1 VTHSTQTTANQE
13 HGDLR
18 AGVAAFDQPGT
29 MSARQPPLSG
39 PSSGPSSGNGQA
51 TLFEEVIGAVQ
62 RNPVLAIGTVAV
74 LSAITVMAL
83 KPSRTPQ
90 TKLRAL
96 ERRAMRQIT
105 DAEKQLKSALDRSGV
120 SSSLENIAGT
130 VTARLAALDANQ
142 LEPLKQRATA
152 VFNQTLD
159 RLGTMMK

>member
-1 VTHSTQTTANQE
+1 MTHSTQTANQE

-18 AGVAAFDQPGT
+18 ASAAAFDEPGT
-29 MSARQPPLSG
+29 RNVRQPPMSG
-39 PSSGPSSGNGQA
+39 NGSGNGQA

-83 KPSRTPQ
+83 KPSRAPQ
-90 TKLRAL
+90 LKLRAL
-96 ERRAMRQIT
+96 ERRAVRQIN
-105 DAEKQLKSALDRSGV
+105 DAEKQLKSAFNRSGV
-120 SSSLENIAGT
+120 SSGFENIAGT

>member
-1 VTHSTQTTANQE
+1 MTHSTQTAASQE

-18 AGVAAFDQPGT
+18 ASVAAFDEPGT
-29 MSARQPPLSG
+29 TGMRQPPT
-39 PSSGPSSGNGQA
+39 SSNEQAANAPA
-51 TLFEEVIGAVQ
+51 TLFDEVMGAVQ

-83 KPSRTPQ
+83 KPSSTPQ
-90 TKLRAL
+90 SKLRAL
-96 ERRAMRQIT
+96 ERRAVRQIN
-105 DAEKQLKSALDRSGV
+105 DAEKQLKSALNRSGV
-120 SSSLENIAGT
+120 SSGLENIAGT
-130 VTARLAALDANQ
+130 VTARLAALDASQ